1 VSEPRIVADVADLP
15 TTTFGHRSPM
25 WWGTLGFIVIEG
37 STLFICV
44 VSYFYIR
51 KNFPTWPP
59 EGVLRPGLTAAAV
72 QAALMAI
79 SNVPMLMVDK
89 AARRLDL
96 RAVRAGM
103 LVISLLA
110 MVMCVLRVLELQ
122 ALNVRWDSNAYGSVA
137 WATVVTHTTLLLL
150 EAVETLV
157 FTAVLFSPSME
168 QRDFS
173 AASDNAI
180 YWYFM
185 TGVWIPLAAIVYL
198 SPYVT

>member
-1 VSEPRIVADVADLP
+1 VREPRIVADVADLP

-59 EGVLRPGLTAAAV
+59 EGVLRPALTAAAV

-103 LVISLLA
+103 LIISLLA
-110 MVMCVLRVLELQ
+110 MVMCVLRVLEFQ

-168 QRDFS
+168 QRDLS

>member
-15 TTTFGHRSPM
+15 TTTFGHRSTM
-25 WWGTLGFIVIEG
+25 WWGTLGFIIIEG
-37 STLFICV
+37 STLFICA

-59 EGVLRPGLTAAAV
+59 EGVLRPALTAPAV

-79 SNVPMLMVDK
+79 SNVPMVMVDK

-103 LVISLLA
+103 LIVSLLA
-110 MVMCVLRVLELQ
+110 VVMCVLRVLEFQ

-150 EAVETLV
+150 ETVETLV
-157 FTAVLFSPSME
+157 FTAVLFSPNME
-168 QRDFS
+168 ERDLS

-185 TGVWIPLAAIVYL
+185 TGVWIPLAAVVYL
-198 SPYVT
+198 SPYVM

>member
-37 STLFICV
+37 STLFVCV

-59 EGVLRPGLTAAAV
+59 ERVPRPALTAAAV

-79 SNVPMLMVDK
+79 SNVPMVLVDK

-110 MVMCVLRVLELQ
+110 MVMCVLRVLEFQ

-168 QRDFS
+168 QRDLS

-198 SPYVT
+198 SPYVM